1 MANRTDQPQGQPSP
15 TLAAYGH
22 AAQDCRDIA
31 QQVGIR
37 NCDTDPEWRA
47 SEYQAEQRYDD
58 ARAAGYST
66 AEVLKAGRQQ

>member
-1 MANRTDQPQGQPSP
+1 MPKSTSTPQAQHSP
-15 TLAAYGH
+15 ALAAVTH

-47 SEYQAEQRYDD
+47 SEYEAEQRYNE
-58 ARAAGYST
+58 ARAAGHSVD
-66 AEVLKAGRQQ
+66 EVAKAGRTA

>member
-1 MANRTDQPQGQPSP
+1 VDRSQQPQAQPTP

-47 SEYQAEQRYDD
+47 SEYEAEQRYTE
-58 ARAAGYST
+58 ARNVGYSAT
-66 AEVLKAGRQQ
+66 QVLKAGRAQ